1 MAENRSHGVQE
12 RINHYTR
19 KQLAYLAMF
28 GLLAGWLGGRYEAAD
43 FGILFWLGFGAAGW
57 CCLAYCRLD
66 RAVDKLIRQLEE
78 Q

>member
-1 MAENRSHGVQE
+1 MAESRSHGVQE

-28 GLLAGWLGGRYEAAD
+28 GLLAGWLG
-43 FGILFWLGFGAAGW
+43 FGAAGW